1 MSDENSNLTGT
12 EFLTKGQA
20 VDHLLSTIAPEE
32 ASEEAQE
39 PVAEVEAEAETEAP
53 LEAEAEFEDAEE
65 LPENEEEDSDV
76 EYEATE
82 ETDEQLLEEASD
94 DSDDVEEYYTVK
106 IDGEERNV
114 TADELVKS
122 YQLEQAA
129 QKRMQEAA
137 TERKEVEAERQAIAQ
152 QREQYEQALNV
163 LSQQLTVQEPTQE
176 YWEQLYKE
184 DPLEYVK
191 QRDAVRDRKEQLAKV
206 QQEQLRVQQEKQVEM
221 QKAHQQYLA
230 EQQTRL
236 LERIPEWRDENVAM
250 QEKQAVI
257 QYAQRIGFT
266 EQELQTASDSRAIEA
281 LRKAYLYDELMAK
294 KPVAKKKVAKAPKVT
309 KSGKP
314 ASKNEITAK
323 RKSQALNRLKKTGS
337 KEDAVNYLLE
347 RMR

>member
-1 MSDENSNLTGT
+1 MSEENSTQQGPET
-12 EFLTKGQA
+12 FTKGQA
-20 VDHLLSTIAPEE
+20 VDHLLNLNAPEVV
-32 ASEEAQE
+32 SEEGQE
-39 PVAEVEAEAETEAP
+39 PVAEVEADVETDAP
-53 LEAEAEFEDAEE
+53 LEADAELEDAEE
-65 LPENEEEDSDV
+65 LPESEEDDSDV

-82 ETDEQLLEEASD
+82 EIDEQLLEEASD
-94 DSDDVEEYYTVK
+94 NSDDVEEYYTVK

-137 TERKEVEAERQAIAQ
+137 SERKQAEAERQAIAQ

-191 QRDAVRDRKEQLAKV
+191 QRDAIRDRKEHLAKV
-206 QQEQLRVQQEKQVEM
+206 QQEQMRVQQEKHQEM
-221 QKAHQQYLA
+221 MRAHQEHLA
-230 EQQTRL
+230 NEQKRL
-236 LERIPEWRDENVAM
+236 LERIPEWRNEETATR
-250 QEKQAVI
+250 EKQAVI

-266 EQELQTASDSRAIEA
+266 EQELQNASDSRAIET

-309 KSGKP
+309 KAGKP
-314 ASKNEITAK
+314 TSKAQVSAN

>member
-1 MSDENSNLTGT
+1 MSETSNPNGPETFT
-12 EFLTKGQA
+12 QGQA
-20 VDHLLSTIAPEE
+20 VDHLLNLNAPKEV
-32 ASEEAQE
+32 SEQNQE
-39 PVAEVEAEAETEAP
+39 PVAEEEAVAESEAP
-53 LEAEAEFEDAEE
+53 LEAEAEFEDANE
-65 LPENEEEDSDV
+65 LPEDDDEDSDV

-82 ETDEQLLEEASD
+82 EMDEQTLEESSD

-106 IDGEERNV
+106 VDGEEKNV

-137 TERKEVEAERQAIAQ
+137 SERKQAEAERQVIAQ

-191 QRDAVRDRKEQLAKV
+191 QRDNVRDRKEQLAKV
-206 QQEQLRVQQEKQVEM
+206 QQEQLRVQQEKQTEAT
-221 QKAHQQYLA
+221 KAHQHYLA
-230 EQQTRL
+230 EQQQRL
-236 LERIPEWRDENVAM
+236 LERIPEWRDESIAA

-266 EQELQTASDSRAIEA
+266 EQELQSASDSRAIEA

-294 KPVAKKKVAKAPKVT
+294 KPVAKKKVSKAPKVT

-314 ASKNEITAK
+314 SSKKEITAN

-337 KEDAVNYLLE
+337 KDDAVNYLLE

>member
-1 MSDENSNLTGT
+1 MADETTTLLGAGES
-12 EFLTKGQA
+12 LTKSQA
-20 VDHLLSTIAPEE
+20 IDELLNVNAPEE
-32 ASEEAQE
+32 ASEDVLE
-39 PVAEVEAEAETEAP
+39 PNAEMEEVEEETDEIDATS
-53 LEAEAEFEDAEE
+53 EDEYDDDDAEE
-65 LPENEEEDSDV
+65 LSEPEYVDDDDE
-76 EYEATE
+76 EYEVDASE
-82 ETDEQLLEEASD
+82 VMEVEDED
-94 DSDDVEEYYTVK
+94 TYYTVK
-106 IDGEERNV
+106 VDGEERQV
-114 TADELVKS
+114 KADELVKS

-137 TERKEVEAERQAIAQ
+137 SERKQAEAERQVIAQ

-191 QRDAVRDRKEQLAKV
+191 QRDNVRVRKEQLAKV
-206 QQEQLRVQQEKQVEM
+206 QQEQLRVQQEKQTEAT
-221 QKAHQQYLA
+221 KAHQHYLA
-230 EQQTRL
+230 EQQQRL
-236 LERIPEWRDENVAM
+236 LERIPEWRDESIAA

-266 EQELQTASDSRAIEA
+266 EQELQSASDSRAIEA

-294 KPVAKKKVAKAPKVT
+294 KPVAKKKVSKAPKVT

-314 ASKNEITAK
+314 SSKKEITAN

-337 KEDAVNYLLE
+337 KDDAVNYLLE